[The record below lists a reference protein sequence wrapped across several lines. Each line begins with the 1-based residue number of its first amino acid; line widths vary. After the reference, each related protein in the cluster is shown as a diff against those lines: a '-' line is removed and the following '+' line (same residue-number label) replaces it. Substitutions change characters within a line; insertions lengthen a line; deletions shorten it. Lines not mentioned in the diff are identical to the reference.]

1 VRRGYRVAGA
11 NQLSLFVPEESVWVP
26 WPHGELLGF
35 DLETTGV
42 DRFSDVPVSF
52 ALTTWR
58 EGVVVESSTHL
69 IDPGR
74 EIPEGA
80 SAIHGIS
87 TERARSEG
95 WPLAETVV
103 LIADHLIEA
112 SRRGVPVTGIKLD
125 YDLTMLDVQCR
136 AVDGRGLAERGWTGP
151 VLDALVLDRRL
162 DRYRRGRRT
171 LGHLCLHYGVEI
183 GQAHD
188 ALADAQASIGVLLA
202 MSRRF
207 PELFGADP
215 SELYAAQVGWHRE
228 WTRSYD
234 AWRRSDGQTPLD
246 PREWIWPVAPELLDT
261 GDEAAGAA

>member
-1 VRRGYRVAGA
+1 VAYRRRAVGA
-11 NQLSLFVPEESVWVP
+11 NQLSLFVAPESVWVP
-26 WPHGELLGF
+26 WPHAEILGF

-58 EGVVVESSTHL
+58 DGVVVDSATHL

-87 TERARSEG
+87 TERARTEG
-95 WPLAETVV
+95 WPLADAVE
-103 LIADHLIEA
+103 LIAEWLVDA
-112 SRRGVPVTGIKLD
+112 SRRGVPVSGIKLD

-136 AVDGRGLAERGWTGP
+136 ALDGRGLAERGWTGP

-162 DRYRRGRRT
+162 DKYRRGRRT
-171 LGHLCLHYGVEI
+171 LGHLCAHYGVEI
-183 GQAHD
+183 DQAHD

-215 SELYAAQVGWHRE
+215 AELFAAQVGWHRE
-228 WTRSYD
+228 WTVSYD

-246 PREWIWPVAPELLDT
+246 PRESFWPVAPEVLEI
-261 GDEAAGAA
+261 DETAGAA

>member
-1 VRRGYRVAGA
+1 VVGA
-11 NQLSLFVPEESVWVP
+11 NQLSLFVPEETAWLP
-26 WPHGELLGF
+26 WPRGELLGF

-52 ALTTWR
+52 ALTVWQDGIALGAT
-58 EGVVVESSTHL
+58 THL

-80 SAIHGIS
+80 SAIHGIT
-87 TERARSEG
+87 TERARAEG
-95 WPLAETVV
+95 WPLGHAVE
-103 LIADHLIEA
+103 LIADRLVDA

-125 YDLTMLDVQCR
+125 YDLTMLDMQCR
-136 AVDGRGLAERGWTGP
+136 ALDGRGLAERGWTGP

-171 LGHLCLHYGVEI
+171 LGHLCVHYGVEMA
-183 GQAHD
+183 QAHD
-188 ALADAQASIGVLLA
+188 ALADAEASIGVLLA

-215 SELYAAQVGWHRE
+215 GDLFGAQVGWHRE
-228 WTRSYD
+228 WTVSYD
-234 AWRRSDGQTPLD
+234 AWRRQDGQSPLD
-246 PREWIWPVAPELLDT
+246 PRESIWPVAPEVLDT
-261 GDEAAGAA
+261 TDEAGAA

>member
-1 VRRGYRVAGA
+1 VARRRRVGA
-11 NQLSLFVPEESVWVP
+11 NQLSLFVPEESPWIP

-58 EGVVVESSTHL
+58 AGVVVDSSTHL

-87 TERARSEG
+87 TERARREG
-95 WPLAETVV
+95 WPLGEAVE
-103 LIADHLIEA
+103 LIADRLVEA

-136 AVDGRGLAERGWTGP
+136 ALDGRGLDRRGWTGP
-151 VLDALVLDRRL
+151 VFDALVLDRRL

-171 LGHLCLHYGVEI
+171 LGHLCAHYGVAI

-188 ALADAQASIGVLLA
+188 ALADADASIGVLLA

-215 SELYAAQVGWHRE
+215 VELFSAQVGWHRE
-228 WTRSYD
+228 WTVSYD
-234 AWRRSDGQTPLD
+234 AWRRQDGQTPLD
-246 PREWIWPVAPELLDT
+246 QRESIWPVAPEVLGT
-261 GDEAAGAA
+261 HDEAAGAA

>member
-1 VRRGYRVAGA
+1 VVGA

-26 WPHGELLGF
+26 WPSGELLGF

-58 EGVVVESSTHL
+58 AGVVVSSSTHL

-74 EIPEGA
+74 EIPQGA
-80 SAIHGIS
+80 SDIHGIS
-87 TERARSEG
+87 TERAQREG
-95 WPLAETVV
+95 WPLADAVE
-103 LIADHLIEA
+103 LIADRLVEA
-112 SRRGVPVTGIKLD
+112 SRRGVPVSGIKLN

-136 AVDGRGLAERGWTGP
+136 ALDGRGLAERGWTGP

-171 LGHLCLHYGVEI
+171 LGHLCAHYGVEI
-183 GQAHD
+183 AQAHD
-188 ALADAQASIGVLLA
+188 ALADAEASIGVLLA

-207 PELFGADP
+207 PELFGTDPAD
-215 SELYAAQVGWHRE
+215 LFTAQVGWHRD
-228 WTRSYD
+228 WTVSYD
-234 AWRRSDGQTPLD
+234 AWRREDGQTPLD
-246 PREWIWPVAPELLDT
+246 PRESIWPVAPEALDT
-261 GDEAAGAA
+261 EDEAGAA

>member
-1 VRRGYRVAGA
+1 VVPA
-11 NQLSLFVPEESVWVP
+11 NQLSLFVPEESVWTP

-52 ALTTWR
+52 ALTTWC
-58 EGVVVESSTHL
+58 GGAMVDAATHL

-74 EIPEGA
+74 EIPDGTSE
-80 SAIHGIS
+80 IHGIT
-87 TERARSEG
+87 TERARQEG
-95 WPLAETVV
+95 WPLADAIE
-103 LIADHLIEA
+103 LIADRLVEA

-136 AVDGRGLAERGWTGP
+136 QLDDRGLAERGWTGP

-183 GQAHD
+183 AQAHD

-215 SELYAAQVGWHRE
+215 ADLFGAQVGWHRE
-228 WTRSYD
+228 WTVSYD
-234 AWRRSDGQTPLD
+234 AWRRQDGQSALD
-246 PREWIWPVAPELLDT
+246 PRESIWPVAPEVLDP
-261 GDEAAGAA
+261 GEAAAGAA